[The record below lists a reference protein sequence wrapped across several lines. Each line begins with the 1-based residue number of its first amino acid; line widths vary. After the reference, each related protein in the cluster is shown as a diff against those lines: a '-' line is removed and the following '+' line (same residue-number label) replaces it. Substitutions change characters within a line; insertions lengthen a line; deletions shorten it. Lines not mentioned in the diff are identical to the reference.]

1 MRIEKINDNQ
11 IRCTLNKKDLSD
23 RELHISELAYGT
35 DKAKA
40 LFRDMVQQA
49 SYEFGFEADNIPLMI
64 EAIPMYPDTLVLLIT
79 KVEDP
84 DELDTRFSTFSEDP
98 DSSDYEQVGEY
109 TFDDEED
116 DDFDDD
122 EDIYELA
129 GSMNSEND
137 DEILHFAPT
146 ASYNEENTD
155 FISLSE
161 ALGMEPRP
169 KNADKKLPANTIKIF
184 SFNSLKDISALAV
197 NISHIYKSANTLYKD
212 DKKGHY
218 ILIMQQGDLSPE
230 TFNKICNLTSE
241 YGTQLKN
248 TYAGVS
254 YYEEHFEP
262 LIKYD
267 AIQKLL

>member
-23 RELHISELAYGT
+23 RELRISELAYGT

-49 SYEFGFEADNIPLMI
+49 SYEF
-64 EAIPMYPDTLVLLIT
+64 
-79 KVEDP
+79 
-84 DELDTRFSTFSEDP
+84 DTRFSTFSESP
-98 DSSDYEQVGEY
+98 DSEDYEPAGEF
-109 TFDDEED
+109 TFDDD
-116 DDFDDD
+116 DEADFDDD

-129 GSMNSEND
+129 GNISSD
-137 DEILHFAPT
+137 DEEIPLEPT
-146 ASYNEENTD
+146 SSYDRNTD

-169 KNADKKLPANTIKIF
+169 KNTDKKVPVNIARIF
-184 SFNSLKDISALAV
+184 SFKSINDISLLAD
-197 NISHIYKSANTLYKD
+197 NLCHIYTSENTLYKN
-212 DKKGHY
+212 DKTGEY
-218 ILIMQQGDLSPE
+218 ILIMQQGSLSPE
-230 TFNKICNLTSE
+230 SFNRICNLSSE

-248 TYAGVS
+248 VPANIS
-254 YYEEHFEP
+254 YFEEHFEP

-267 AIQKLL
+267 ALQKLV

>member
-23 RELHISELAYGT
+23 RELRISELAYGT

-49 SYEFGFEADNIPLMI
+49 SYEFGYEPENIPLMI

-84 DELDTRFSTFSEDP
+84 DELDTRFSTFSESP
-98 DSSDYEQVGEY
+98 DSEDYEPAGEF
-109 TFDDEED
+109 TFDDD
-116 DDFDDD
+116 DEADFDDD

-129 GSMNSEND
+129 GNISSD
-137 DEILHFAPT
+137 DEEIPLEPT
-146 ASYNEENTD
+146 SSYDRNTD

-169 KNADKKLPANTIKIF
+169 KNTDKKVPVNIARIF
-184 SFNSLKDISALAV
+184 SFKSINDISLLAD
-197 NISHIYKSANTLYKD
+197 NLCHIYTSENTLYKN
-212 DKKGHY
+212 DKTGEY
-218 ILIMQQGDLSPE
+218 ILIMQQGSLSPE
-230 TFNKICNLTSE
+230 SFNRICNLSSE

-248 TYAGVS
+248 VPANIS
-254 YYEEHFEP
+254 YFEEHFEP

-267 AIQKLL
+267 ALQKLV

>member
-23 RELHISELAYGT
+23 RELRISELAYGT

-49 SYEFGFEADNIPLMI
+49 SYEFGFDAENIPLMI

-84 DELDTRFSTFSEDP
+84 DELDTRFSTFSDDP

-109 TFDDEED
+109 TFDDDDYD
-116 DDFDDD
+116 DDD
-122 EDIYELA
+122 DIYELA
-129 GSMNSEND
+129 GNMDSED
-137 DEILHFAPT
+137 DDSPIPFPQT
-146 ASYNEENTD
+146 SSYEENTD

-161 ALGMEPRP
+161 ALSREPRP
-169 KNADKKLPANTIKIF
+169 KTSDKKRAADATNTAKIF
-184 SFNSLKDISALAV
+184 SFNSLNDISELAD
-197 NISHIYKSANTLYKD
+197 NICHLYKSSNTLYKD
-212 DKKGHY
+212 DKNGNY
-218 ILIMQQGDLSPE
+218 ILIMQQDDLSPE

-248 TYAGVS
+248 SSIGIS
-254 YYEEHFEP
+254 YFEEHFEP

-267 AIQKLL
+267 ALQKLV

>member
-23 RELHISELAYGT
+23 RELRISELAYGT

-49 SYEFGFEADNIPLMI
+49 SYEFGFDAENIPLMI

-98 DSSDYEQVGEY
+98 DSS
-109 TFDDEED
+109 
-116 DDFDDD
+116 
-122 EDIYELA
+122 
-129 GSMNSEND
+129 
-137 DEILHFAPT
+137 
-146 ASYNEENTD
+146 SYDENTD

-161 ALGMEPRP
+161 ALSKEPRP
-169 KNADKKLPANTIKIF
+169 KTMSKNTSSNNAKIF
-184 SFNSLKDISALAV
+184 SFDSLNNVSEFAA
-197 NISHIYKSANTLYKD
+197 NICHLYKSANTLYKN
-212 DKKGHY
+212 DKTENY
-218 ILIMQQGDLSPE
+218 ILIMQQGELSPE
-230 TFNKICNLTSE
+230 SFNKICNLASE
-241 YGTQLKN
+241 YGTQQKN
-248 TYAGVS
+248 TSASIS

-262 LIKYD
+262 LIRYD
-267 AIQKLL
+267 ALQKLA